1 MAPIWG
7 RDFPSRRIAADEMPF
22 RRHLHFCRN
31 RGSIRPSAME
41 EDDMNGDD
49 KQVLDEAAMDAVF
62 AKAGRGQIEV

>member
-1 MAPIWG
+1 
-7 RDFPSRRIAADEMPF
+7 
-22 RRHLHFCRN
+22 
-31 RGSIRPSAME
+31 ME